1 MQQQTYLRLAPCPTL
16 SGIRLSFCAQAYGSS
31 SDMKEDPKV
40 GGPRPADELPAK
52 LLLSLESV
60 LPMLLTAS
68 MPAAAAAAAMAA
80 GGMLLM
86 EGD

>member
-1 MQQQTYLRLAPCPTL
+1 
-16 SGIRLSFCAQAYGSS
+16 
-31 SDMKEDPKV
+31 MKEEPNV

-52 LLLSLESV
+52 LLLSSESM
-60 LPMLLTAS
+60 LPKLLTESA
-68 MPAAAAAAAMAA
+68 PAAAAAAAMAE

>member
-1 MQQQTYLRLAPCPTL
+1 MR
-16 SGIRLSFCAQAYGSS
+16 RSFWAQAYGSS
-31 SDMKEDPKV
+31 SDMKEEPNV

-52 LLLSLESV
+52 LLLSSESM
-60 LPMLLTAS
+60 LPKLLTESA
-68 MPAAAAAAAMAA
+68 PAAAAAAAMAE